1 MSVNDCT
8 PFALILEVLMCIN
21 YMYSIMSL
29 YILLSFPISSS
40 SDDLNPESYLDHK
53 LRGQNLDNE
62 GEIQWIILDNAC
74 KLHII
79 TVR

>member
-8 PFALILEVLMCIN
+8 LFALILEVLMCIN
-21 YMYSIMSL
+21 YMYCIMSL
-29 YILLSFPISSS
+29 YFALFPISSS

-62 GEIQWIILDNAC
+62 GEIQWIILDNTC

-79 TVR
+79 TIR